1 MIRFDSPV
9 ARLVLRMTYYAAILI
24 AAWIVAN
31 ATGAAAP
38 VFIYQGF

>member
-1 MIRFDSPV
+1 MIRFDSPI
-9 ARLVLRMTYYAAILI
+9 ARLALRTGYDAAILI
-24 AAWIVAN
+24 AAWFVAN

>member
-1 MIRFDSPV
+1 MIRFDS
-9 ARLVLRMTYYAAILI
+9 AASRLVLRVTYYAAILI
-24 AAWIVAN
+24 AAWVVAN